1 MKPEETLNKI
11 SFSLEDDNKLVLE
24 FPPPQFIYTNNL
36 NSPTHFSLIEGS
48 IQVQVSREA
57 YCPEFIFTE
66 K

>member
-1 MKPEETLNKI
+1 MKPEEALNKI

-48 IQVQVSREA
+48 IQVQVSR
-57 YCPEFIFTE
+57 
-66 K
+66 